1 MVLFSFCWN
10 LDANLKLFWVQSFR
24 FIDRSS
30 TFCTKIIT
38 RPNPNST
45 ADNMRKKNVRDIKFK
60 LSNISPEI
68 SVRMYRVIQRNS
80 AVNKRCKEVLTF
92 IVMLANIIIKS
103 SIIKLI
109 SPKVIS
115 YTVSKLLAVSN
126 CSNIGK
132 YGVKNS
138 VNNKGTIYFIS
149 IGFVW
154 GINPK
159 IVSWWWA
166 YSINTWK
173 STPRTKILRVITLE
187 EAFVVSLDAVG
198 VNLIWNI
205 DVKKVLPVYKDVT
218 SNFILP
224 ISSCSWRFCVLR
236 ILKYWV
242 LIINFV

>member
-1 MVLFSFCWN
+1 
-10 LDANLKLFWVQSFR
+10 
-24 FIDRSS
+24 
-30 TFCTKIIT
+30 
-38 RPNPNST
+38 
-45 ADNMRKKNVRDIKFK
+45 MRKKNVRDIKFK

-138 VNNKGTIYFIS
+138 VNN
-149 IGFVW
+149 
-154 GINPK
+154 
-159 IVSWWWA
+159 
-166 YSINTWK
+166 
-173 STPRTKILRVITLE
+173 
-187 EAFVVSLDAVG
+187 
-198 VNLIWNI
+198 
-205 DVKKVLPVYKDVT
+205 
-218 SNFILP
+218 
-224 ISSCSWRFCVLR
+224 
-236 ILKYWV
+236 
-242 LIINFV
+242 